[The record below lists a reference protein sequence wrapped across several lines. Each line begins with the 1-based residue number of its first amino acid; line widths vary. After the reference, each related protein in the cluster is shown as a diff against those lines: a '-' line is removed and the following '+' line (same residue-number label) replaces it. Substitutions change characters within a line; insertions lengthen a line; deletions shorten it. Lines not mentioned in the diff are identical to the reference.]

1 MAHHATAPAPSS
13 APTRI
18 QQILLITALHFL
30 LRPPFASLQHPA
42 AVGECS

>member
-1 MAHHATAPAPSS
+1 MDHHATTSAPAI

-30 LRPPFASLQHPA
+30 LRPQLESLQRLA

>member
-1 MAHHATAPAPSS
+1 MAHHATAPAPLS

-30 LRPPFASLQHPA
+30 LRPQLESLQRPV